1 MVGSGWGWLAVA
13 MPRGEGDEE
22 RTGSVSDTRGLQ
34 WVHVNELAAW
44 VVVTYTRGLL

>member
-1 MVGSGWGWLAVA
+1 LGVVGGA

-22 RTGSVSDTRGLQ
+22 RTGSVSDTRGWQ